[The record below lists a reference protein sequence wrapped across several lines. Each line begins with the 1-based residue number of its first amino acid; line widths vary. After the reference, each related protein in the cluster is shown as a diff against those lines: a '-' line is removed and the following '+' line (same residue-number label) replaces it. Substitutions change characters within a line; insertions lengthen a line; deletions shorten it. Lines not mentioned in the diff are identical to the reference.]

1 MSGSNSVE
9 VEAIQSGFSAMAA
22 EYDSLA
28 GSHPIVIWMRGQIRK
43 MVEQELPAGGSILE
57 INCGSGLDAA
67 YFAAKGFR
75 VHATDIAPGM
85 LESLAEKARQPKIEG
100 RITFEQL
107 SNTEL
112 GAVTGC
118 PYDLVFSNLGGLNC
132 VDDLE
137 LVTRHFSQILKPGGK
152 TVLVVMPTLCPWEM
166 LQAFRGHTRTAFRRL
181 SFRGTEANI
190 GGSKVHIWYH
200 SPGRVTAALGSGFE
214 TVTLRS
220 FCSIAPPAYFD
231 GFTRRHPGMIRA
243 LIGLDDRLG
252 ASWPI
257 NRLGDFCALVSRRV
271 A

>member
-100 RITFEQL
+100 ELLLSSYPIRNSEQL
-107 SNTEL
+107 PVVLTISSSPILAGSTVWTTWNWSHGISPRFLSLE
-112 GAVTGC
+112 GKR
-118 PYDLVFSNLGGLNC
+118 FSLSCRHSVPGRC
-132 VDDLE
+132 C
-137 LVTRHFSQILKPGGK
+137 RHF
-152 TVLVVMPTLCPWEM
+152 
-166 LQAFRGHTRTAFRRL
+166 
-181 SFRGTEANI
+181 EAT
-190 GGSKVHIWYH
+190 
-200 SPGRVTAALGSGFE
+200 PGRRSVDSLFVEPKRTSAAARFTSGI
-214 TVTLRS
+214 TVQ
-220 FCSIAPPAYFD
+220 
-231 GFTRRHPGMIRA
+231 GG
-243 LIGLDDRLG
+243 
-252 ASWPI
+252 
-257 NRLGDFCALVSRRV
+257 
-271 A
+271 